1 MGKRMILF
9 DLDGTLLTS
18 DGVVAPLTA
27 NWINFCKSSGYYIG
41 YITARSRSKKTVR
54 LLDGLPCDYIAFYN
68 GAAIYADNQ
77 LIDRN
82 ELPYQQAKLILQRL
96 NRDYPDM
103 IIDVHQEHWTF
114 SNTCDEV
121 SHSDLGNRITCGLKN
136 LTQYDIQRIRLRS
149 HNLMSVPL
157 EKYMTTESMFYHT
170 VAGDAIIV
178 HKRANKALAA
188 KRASEYFGISTT
200 QMIAFGDDLGDIDMI
215 KFVGT
220 GVAMGNAVP
229 SLKEIANYV
238 TDTNDNNGIA
248 CWLNKYLIN

>member
-1 MGKRMILF
+1 MGNRMILF

-18 DGVVAPLTA
+18 DGIVSPLTA
-27 NWINFCKSSGYYIG
+27 NRINLCKSYGYRIG
-41 YITARSRSKKTVR
+41 YITARARSKKTIR
-54 LLDGLPCDYIAFYN
+54 LLDNRPCDFIAFYN
-68 GAAIYADNQ
+68 GATIYADNQ

-96 NRDYPDM
+96 RRDYPDM
-103 IIDVHQEHWTF
+103 AIDVNQDLRPCSH
-114 SNTCDEV
+114 TCDEV
-121 SHSDLGNRITCGLKN
+121 CHSDLDNKRTYSLNC
-136 LTQYDIQRIRLRS
+136 LTHDDIQRIRLRS

-157 EKYMTTESMFYHT
+157 DKYMTNDSTFYHT

-178 HKRANKALAA
+178 HKRANKAYAA

-215 KFVGT
+215 KIVGT

-229 SLKEIANYV
+229 SLKEIADYV
-238 TDTNDNNGIA
+238 TETNDNNGIA
-248 CWLNKYLIN
+248 CWINKYLIN